1 MTFSRR
7 LYLLAPLLLLVLFSG
22 CVDTE
27 DNAGVF
33 RATYSWWVGALAMG
47 GGLFGIF
54 VGWMWKQSDFRGW
67 LILIIALVATITY
80 LPFGFI
86 DHVTIDDERLTSQWG
101 FWVYPTKHEVQWNDV
116 KRVTL
121 TKEVKRG
128 RRGRKRISY
137 NLNFSLNSG
146 GTQHLSATNSLM
158 EASAEHIVDHLHE
171 RGIEVIDQTGDY

>member
-1 MTFSRR
+1 MCIRDR
-7 LYLLAPLLLLVLFSG
+7 
-22 CVDTE
+22 
-27 DNAGVF
+27 
-33 RATYSWWVGALAMG
+33 
-47 GGLFGIF
+47 
-54 VGWMWKQSDFRGW
+54 
-67 LILIIALVATITY
+67 
-80 LPFGFI
+80 
-86 DHVTIDDERLTSQWG
+86 TIDDERLTSQWG

>member
-7 LYLLAPLLLLVLFSG
+7 LCLLAPLLLLVLFTG

-33 RATYSWWVGALAMG
+33 RATYSWWVGALAKG

-80 LPFGFI
+80 FCL
-86 DHVTIDDERLTSQWG
+86 LYTS
-101 FWVYPTKHEVQWNDV
+101 PSPRDA
-116 KRVTL
+116 TL
-121 TKEVKRG
+121 SRMP
-128 RRGRKRISY
+128 S
-137 NLNFSLNSG
+137 
-146 GTQHLSATNSLM
+146 SA
-158 EASAEHIVDHLHE
+158 
-171 RGIEVIDQTGDY
+171 